1 MKTKEQ
7 FEKIRDAAQAGIDAL
22 EKAGPWVPTVGGR
35 YYSLAANGIIFH
47 SLWDDSVV
55 DGGRYEIG
63 NVYPTKQAAEQA
75 RDRQLATVKVVRRI
89 AELNSDQGWVA
100 DWSDPDMYK
109 YFACWEHG
117 KGLRSTF
124 ISYHQS
130 CYPEWYGSKE
140 TIEAVIKDL
149 PEEIRLM
156 LGVES

>member
-22 EKAGPWVPTVGGR
+22 EKAGPWVPEARDTYWYVNSMGF
-35 YYSLAANGIIFH
+35 IH
-47 SLWDDSVV
+47 TETWDELDT
-55 DGGRYEIG
+55 DKAMFEMG
-63 NVYPTKQAAEQA
+63 NVYPTKEAAEQA